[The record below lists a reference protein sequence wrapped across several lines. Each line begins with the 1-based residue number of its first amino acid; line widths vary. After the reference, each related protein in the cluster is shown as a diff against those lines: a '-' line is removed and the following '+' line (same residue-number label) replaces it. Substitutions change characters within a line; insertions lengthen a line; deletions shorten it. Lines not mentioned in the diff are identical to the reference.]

1 MNGKGDSPR
10 SCFSEQYRDNYDR
23 IFRTITSAD
32 WRRSIKRARAQ
43 RNKLSEKIREAV
55 ARNDLPKP

>member
-10 SCFSEQYRDNYDR
+10 SCFSQDYRDNYDR

-32 WRRSIKRARAQ
+32 WRRSIKRARTQ
-43 RNKLSEKIREAV
+43 RNQISDKIRETIA
-55 ARNDLPKP
+55 KK